1 MTTKRFFYGMIGA
14 NVLIILLIGATAYF
28 SNLLISQQSLKL
40 QDAKSQSKNLS
51 DQQSSLIQANK
62 DIQKYQ
68 ELNNIAK
75 AVVPQDKDQA
85 KTVREINNIAS
96 DSGIT
101 LKNISFSASNLG
113 QTTTAT
119 PTSPSTN
126 TSTTKTT
133 TPPLSQLKTVDGI
146 TGVYGLEITI
156 TSDDK
161 QPTSYNELITFLE
174 KLENNRRT
182 AHVTKLNIKPKDDGS
197 VSFTIILT
205 AYVKP

>member
-1 MTTKRFFYGMIGA
+1 MIGA
-14 NVLIILLIGATAYF
+14 NVLFVILIGATVYF
-28 SNLLISQQSLKL
+28 SNQLISKQSSKL
-40 QDAKSQSKNLS
+40 QDVKSQSKNLS
-51 DQQSSLIQANK
+51 EQQNSLIQANK

-68 ELNNIAK
+68 DLNNIAK
-75 AVVPQDKDQA
+75 SVVPQDKDQA

-96 DSGIT
+96 DSGII
-101 LKNISFSASNLG
+101 LKNISFQASNLG
-113 QTTTAT
+113 QAT
-119 PTSPSTN
+119 VAPTGTSSTP
-126 TSTTKTT
+126 STTKTV
-133 TPPLSQLKTVDGI
+133 TPPLSQLKPIDGI

-161 QPTSYNELITFLE
+161 QPTSYNELISFLQ